1 MRPIVVY
8 LFMIAVCLLASCERS
23 YVAPPEPIPDVS
35 FNEDILPILV
45 ANCKSCHEMDK
56 VFPGLI
62 LSTEMAYNQLLFDGA
77 NAPYVNTNDPEASS
91 LYFRLNLDMP
101 QFGLLSNTKIAM
113 ILKWIQDGAKND

>member
-1 MRPIVVY
+1 MRPIVY
-8 LFMIAVCLLASCERS
+8 LLIIVVCVFTFCEKS

-45 ANCKSCHEMDK
+45 SNCVSCHQSDK

-62 LSTEMAYNQLLFDGA
+62 LSAEMAYDQLLFDGV

-113 ILKWIQDGAKND
+113 VLKWIQDGAKND

>member
-1 MRPIVVY
+1 MRPIVY
-8 LFMIAVCLLASCERS
+8 LLIIVVCVVISCEYS

-35 FNEDILPILV
+35 FNEDVLPILV
-45 ANCKSCHEMDK
+45 SNCVSCHQVGK

-62 LSTEMAYNQLLFDGA
+62 LSAEMAYDQLLFDGV
-77 NAPYVNTNDPEASS
+77 NAPYVNTKDPEASS

-113 ILKWIQDGAKND
+113 VLKWIQDGAKND